1 MISVEQYSVTL
12 GDFQLKNID
21 LEITEGEIFALI
33 GKTGSGKSVLLES
46 LAGFYERYS
55 GKVLYDGIPVSGIP
69 LENRR
74 IGFVYQDYCLFPHMS
89 VLDNVEFGLRMHK
102 VQKKKRRETALK
114 MMERLDISHL
124 GHRLPSTL
132 SGGEQQRCALA
143 RALVLEPKTL
153 FMDEPFSALDP
164 NTKKDMHHLI
174 REIHEQFHCTII
186 FVTHDFYEAAELADR
201 VGIVIRGSLREVCT
215 AGQLFQAHKDRE
227 VDAFLHGDIAS

>member
-1 MISVEQYSVTL
+1 MISVQQYSVTL
-12 GDFQLKNID
+12 GDFHLKNID
-21 LEITEGEIFALI
+21 LEIIEGEIFALI

-46 LAGFYERYS
+46 LAGFYEQCS
-55 GKVLYDGIPVSGIP
+55 GKVLYDGVPVSGIP
-69 LENRR
+69 LEKRK

-89 VLDNVEFGLRMHK
+89 VLDNVEFGLKMHK

-114 MMERLDISHL
+114 MMGRLGISHL
-124 GHRLPSTL
+124 VHRLPSTL

-143 RALVLEPKTL
+143 RALVLEPKVL

-174 REIHEQFHCTII
+174 REIHKQFHCTII

-201 VGIVIRGSLREVCT
+201 VGIVIHGSLREVCA
-215 AGQLFQAHKDRE
+215 AGQLFQTHKDRE
-227 VDAFLHGDIAS
+227 VDAFLRGKMAS